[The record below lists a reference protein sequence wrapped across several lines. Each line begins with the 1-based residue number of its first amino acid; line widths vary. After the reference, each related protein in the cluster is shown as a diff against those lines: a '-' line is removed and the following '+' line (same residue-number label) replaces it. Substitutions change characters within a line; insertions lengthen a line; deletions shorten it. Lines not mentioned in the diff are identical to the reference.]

1 MPVTQG
7 GNLYK
12 IGPNKFMGGGRGGEG
27 GGGKGELL
35 EEGCVLF
42 GMHFSQSKNACLL
55 ISLFVSIALLCMQNN
70 FCDKIAIVYS
80 VKFTIHIN

>member
-1 MPVTQG
+1 MRFVWNAFFT
-7 GNLYK
+7 
-12 IGPNKFMGGGRGGEG
+12 I
-27 GGGKGELL
+27 
-35 EEGCVLF
+35 
-42 GMHFSQSKNACLL
+42 KNACLL